1 MYSVGLLYS
10 LFPTLLPTLVEGG
23 IYSFLDILLIS
34 GYVTHFWIS
43 INSQNCRFLNLNYSL
58 TLQTV
63 PSFLPHRKL
72 FFKIYIRKNFLW
84 KFIEPWRVSIK
95 LQGLRPLHE
104 PPFLGLA
111 QPFERL
117 TFWKIA
123 RIAIFWIWIIALLSR
138 GVRARGNLC
147 RKNKKKKNWMFL
159 TTFERKYKIICII
172 TINQ

>member
-1 MYSVGLLYS
+1 MGTQHSVNTAKVYSVGLLYS

-63 PSFLPHRKL
+63 PSFFPTGN
-72 FFKIYIRKNFLW
+72 NFL
-84 KFIEPWRVSIK
+84 KYIFVK
-95 LQGLRPLHE
+95 TFYKNLYPLGE
-104 PPFLGLA
+104 YPLNS
-111 QPFERL
+111 
-117 TFWKIA
+117 FWKIA

-138 GVRARGNLC
+138 EVRARGNLC
-147 RKNKKKKNWMFL
+147 RKTKKK
-159 TTFERKYKIICII
+159 
-172 TINQ
+172 